1 MENCK
6 DALESSPEVCTGDS
20 GENSTRDLLGIQ
32 WGSGKDLLVGI
43 SKESSWG
50 SHGDLGVL

>member
-50 SHGDLGVL
+50 AHGDLGVF

>member
-1 MENCK
+1 MEHYK
-6 DALESSPEVCTGDS
+6 DALERSPEVCTGDA
-20 GENSTRDLLGIQ
+20 GEDSTRDLLGIQ
-32 WGSGKDLLVGI
+32 WGSGKDLQVLI